1 MDKILAF
8 IKEAKWFS
16 ISIGIFMVIWLG
28 PKLLDKIE
36 ELQAE
41 AERQARIE
49 QQEIARQEQIKKD
62 AIEREERLARLEI
75 QKEERKKREAIEK
88 VEREKRLAIEK
99 VEREKRLAI
108 EKVEREKREAAKKVK
123 KELEKERQRR
133 EAKRL
138 AELEIG
144 LVCRNSRIENYE
156 GVRGDR
162 SLYVELILLRD
173 ISKNIV
179 GVLSVY
185 EKEFSG
191 TKETI
196 KSFNRKTVSVSPVN
210 YKFKA
215 SAKRVFSNGS
225 FVSSEG
231 SMSIDRTSL
240 DFFYDG
246 YSYDYYGTCFRKNA
260 ELIRK
265 SLEGHNLKNKT
276 NNQL

>member
-75 QKEERKKREAIEK
+75 QKEERKKRE
-88 VEREKRLAIEK
+88 AIEK